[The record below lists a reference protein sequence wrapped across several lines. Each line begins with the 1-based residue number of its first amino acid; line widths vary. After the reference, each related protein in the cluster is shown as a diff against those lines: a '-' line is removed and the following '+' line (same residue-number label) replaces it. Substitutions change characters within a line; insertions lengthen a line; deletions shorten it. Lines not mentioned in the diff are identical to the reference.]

1 MNDTVSQH
9 LIRCLVLGDD
19 MGDAVQVDGRK
30 AGGPVTPGDGN
41 LQRLDGE
48 GERHVNP
55 GAVLTEFNLQ
65 QIGTSGNLRLKGI
78 SCSFAEPVRRDKG
91 SASGCIA
98 AEFSAAHLEP
108 DVSAVKR
115 RTEKSDLFYLKCGI
129 LQKSRTDGGIIKGV
143 DGRFYKGCQAACQVC
158 HDDVEI
164 KMHGHL
170 LLDVSLSA
178 VENLCD

>member
-1 MNDTVSQH
+1 MNDIVCQRLVRR
-9 LIRCLVLGDD
+9 LIQGDD

-30 AGGPVTPGDGN
+30 AGRPVTPGDGN
-41 LQRLDGE
+41 LQRFDGE
-48 GERHVNP
+48 GKRHVDP
-55 GAVLTEFNLQ
+55 GAVLTEFHLQ
-65 QIGTSGNLRLKGI
+65 QIGTSGNLSLQRVSYG
-78 SCSFAEPVRRDKG
+78 FAEPVRRDKG

-115 RTEKSDLFYLKCGI
+115 RTEKSDLFYLKCRVF
-129 LQKSRTDGGIIKGV
+129 QKTCTDGGIIERIDRG
-143 DGRFYKGCQAACQVC
+143 FYKGCQAACQVC

-170 LLDVSLSA
+170 LLDISLSA
-178 VENLCD
+178 VENLCG